1 MNRFIVNNMP
11 RFKVLRTIVQAI
23 IGILLVNGGA
33 YVVEIMAH
41 IPVADWLRPILVAII
56 MAILA
61 GVMPYL
67 KSSDMDKPELDHDHW
82 EGDDE

>member
-33 YVVEIMAH
+33 YVMEIMAH
-41 IPVADWLRPILVAII
+41 VPVADWLKPILVAII

-67 KSSDMDKPELDHDHW
+67 ESSDMDKPELDHDHW